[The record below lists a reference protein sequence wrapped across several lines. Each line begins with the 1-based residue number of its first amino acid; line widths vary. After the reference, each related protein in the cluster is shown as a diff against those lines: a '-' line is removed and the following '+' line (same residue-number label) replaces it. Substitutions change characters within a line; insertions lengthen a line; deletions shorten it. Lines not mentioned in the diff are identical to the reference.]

1 LRVILNAKAQRAT
14 IPPLRAVFAPLHSGK
29 FIDISFEHFT
39 MEETLS
45 VGIGGDD
52 QRTSMAL
59 DEPRKSGL
67 DCCFGVG
74 VQDIEVDPLR
84 ADGFLHLADQ
94 ALGI

>member
-29 FIDISFEHFT
+29 IIDISFEHFT

-52 QRTSMAL
+52 QP
-59 DEPRKSGL
+59 DESIASKGPCLETPVWRHWKWNPIWVKPPR
-67 DCCFGVG
+67 
-74 VQDIEVDPLR
+74 
-84 ADGFLHLADQ
+84 
-94 ALGI
+94 